1 LVVASL
7 VTEGVAESI
16 EVVEYS
22 CCRIKDTRH
31 SIRDLEDRSRL
42 AIRVSR
48 SGSKDAI
55 SDQQVV
61 TSSRY
66 DVLRHSNGTSDFS
79 AQFESVVSMTVSVSR
94 TPQGDR
100 SRQPESPSS
109 AAKKESEADGFL
121 YDAFISYSR
130 SNGDAAAKID
140 RDLERFPLPRDIRKR
155 LGRRYLNVFRD
166 VNDLTGNRLES
177 GIEHRLEESRTLV
190 VLCSPDARA
199 SKYVNMEIERF
210 AQVRDAMQIVPAL
223 VAGQPNNNAGVD
235 AAEWAFP
242 DALGEVLDNDAL
254 AVDLRDAWG
263 IRGRRPKLATGSP
276 WVQLVAGIVGATT
289 DDLTERIAKAERRR
303 LQSFVAVLA
312 IVLLVVGGLGV
323 MAWKKQ
329 IEATQAAQK
338 VRQVQNLS
346 RLTSEVGMKPQR
358 SLLLAIQAAALATD
372 GQDENLL
379 AVDSIR
385 QQLRLTGGQP
395 LLGHWGPTRAA
406 AFSPDRRWLA
416 TGSEDG
422 TIKLW
427 RMDTVDAG
435 GRSVSLVG
443 HRGAIHGLAF
453 SPDGQWLA
461 SGAGDG
467 TVRLWRLNDDGA
479 GPGPVLGGARYGEV
493 TSMAISPDGAWLAAG
508 TQHGNTCL
516 WHKSADGFLE
526 RPCDVGQDGD
536 SVANIVF
543 SAKSRYLATT
553 CTGQCKAMGAAVA
566 LWDLGTGFP
575 SQGPRRLVHAAP
587 LNEDSLL
594 AVAFSGDETRLAVA
608 YGYMAE
614 VWDLTQ
620 PDPSQ
625 HVIARAGHN
634 QWIYA
639 VALSPDDHWLA
650 TGSVDAEISL
660 SDLTQPD
667 RPPIALRGHSAAI
680 RALAF
685 SDDGS
690 WLASGSDDATAR
702 LWKMT
707 DPTLPSTLLRGQD
720 LPVGSVKFSPG
731 AEPRDLLTMG
741 TAPGD
746 EPNARLWTIPDPL
759 VDPIVLR
766 PGPRSLVVGMAVSPD
781 QRWIATSSQGDND
794 LTLWSTGDYRTPT
807 AKLPMPAASHAIA
820 FSPNGHWLAAKSDAT
835 GVITLWDLR
844 NRSAPP
850 LKLLEV
856 PAADFNSLSFSPDS
870 RWLVSGTWVGT
881 VAMWD
886 VSNDSPA
893 IKPHHLCYQAGGVR
907 GRPTFSPDGHYLAT
921 AANGQA
927 ARLWDL
933 TSLDPCSSPRLL
945 GPHRDVVVQV
955 AFSPDSRWAATTS
968 FDHEGRLWDVK
979 SGPEPTKVAEVHFDD
994 RVIETAFS
1002 PDNRWVAFGSWD
1014 RTAKVLD
1021 LRDPT
1026 TAKPITLSGH
1036 AGRILSL
1043 GFTPDSR
1050 WLATGSEDQTVRVW
1064 DPADPGTA
1072 PVILKGHEGP
1082 VFAFDFS
1089 KDGRWIV
1096 SGSYDGTVRLWRVKL
1111 ADLINVACHTAGR
1124 ELSTDETATFLGGA
1138 NATHLCSGN
1147 SGP

>member
-1 LVVASL
+1 M
-7 VTEGVAESI
+7 TI
-16 EVVEYS
+16 P
-22 CCRIKDTRH
+22 
-31 SIRDLEDRSRL
+31 
-42 AIRVSR
+42 
-48 SGSKDAI
+48 
-55 SDQQVV
+55 
-61 TSSRY
+61 TS
-66 DVLRHSNGTSDFS
+66 H
-79 AQFESVVSMTVSVSR
+79 
-94 TPQGDR
+94 TPQGDA
-100 SRQPESPSS
+100 SREPRNPSS
-109 AAKKESEADGFL
+109 AEQKQSPADGFL

-130 SNGDAAAKID
+130 SNGNAAAKIE

-199 SKYVNMEIERF
+199 SKYVNMEIGRF

-223 VAGQPNNNAGVD
+223 VAGQPNNDAGVD

-254 AVDLRDAWG
+254 AVDLRDAWN
-263 IRGRRPKLATGSP
+263 IKRRKAKLTTGSP
-276 WVQLVAGIVGATT
+276 WVQLVAGVVGATT

-312 IVLLVVGGLGV
+312 IVLMVVGALGV
-323 MAWKKQ
+323 IAWKKQ
-329 IEATQAAQK
+329 IEATQAANK
-338 VRQVQNLS
+338 VLQVQKLS
-346 RLTSEVGMKPQR
+346 RLTSEVGVKPQR
-358 SLLLAIQAAALATD
+358 SLLLAVQAAALATD

-379 AVDSIR
+379 AVDGIR
-385 QQLRLTGGQP
+385 QQLRVTGGQP
-395 LLGHWGPTRAA
+395 LLGHSGPTRAA

-416 TGSEDG
+416 TGSDDG

-427 RMDTVDAG
+427 SMDAVDAG
-435 GRSVSLVG
+435 DHSVSLVG
-443 HRGAIHGLAF
+443 HSGAIHGLAF

-461 SGAGDG
+461 SGGADG
-467 TVRLWRLNDDGA
+467 TVRLWRLNADGA

-493 TSMAISPDGAWLAAG
+493 ESVAISPDGAWLAAG
-508 TQHGNTCL
+508 TQHGNTCI

-526 RPCDVGQDGD
+526 TPCDVGQDGD

-553 CTGQCKAMGAAVA
+553 CTGQCKAMGAAVG

-575 SQGPRRLVHAAP
+575 SQGPRRLVHATP

-594 AVAFSGDETRLAVA
+594 AVAFSADETRLAVT

-614 VWDLTQ
+614 VWNLTQ
-620 PDPSQ
+620 PDPPQ

-634 QWIYA
+634 QWIYG
-639 VALSPDDHWLA
+639 VALSPDNHWLA
-650 TGSVDAEISL
+650 TGSGGAEISL

-667 RPPIALRGHSAAI
+667 RPPIALKGHSAAI

-702 LWKMT
+702 LWNMT

-720 LPVGSVKFSPG
+720 LPVGAVKFSPG
-731 AEPRDLLTMG
+731 SDPRDLLTMG
-741 TAPGD
+741 TAPSD

-766 PGPRSLVVGMAVSPD
+766 PNPRSLVVGMAVSPD
-781 QRWIATSSQGDND
+781 GQWIATSSQGDNN

-807 AKLPMPAASHAIA
+807 AKLAMPAASHAIA
-820 FSPNGHWLAAKSDAT
+820 FSPNGRWLAAKSDDT

-850 LKLLEV
+850 LKLLEF
-856 PAADFNSLSFSPDS
+856 PAADFNSLSFSPDN

-881 VAMWD
+881 VTIWD
-886 VSNDSPA
+886 VSDDSPA
-893 IKPHHLCYQAGGVR
+893 TKPHHLCYQADGVR

-921 AANGQA
+921 AANGFA

-933 TSLDPCSSPRLL
+933 TSPDPCRAPRLL
-945 GPHRDVVVQV
+945 GPHQDAIVQV

-968 FDHEGRLWDVK
+968 FDHEGRLWDIK
-979 SGPEPTKVAEVHFDD
+979 SGPEPKKVAEVHFDD

-1026 TAKPITLSGH
+1026 TAKPMSLSGH

-1050 WLATGSEDQTVRVW
+1050 WLATGSEDQTVRLW

-1072 PVILKGHEGP
+1072 PVILKGHEGS
-1082 VFAFDFS
+1082 VFALDFS

-1096 SGSYDGTVRLWRVKL
+1096 SGSYDGTVRLWRLKL

-1124 ELSTDETATFLGGA
+1124 ELTTDEIATFLGGA
-1138 NATHLCSGN
+1138 NAMHLCSGN
-1147 SGP
+1147 SQR